1 VKARPGLG
9 SLRSVKLNPRQH
21 VELTGCDS
29 DNDAYHLLTMRIIFL
44 DVDGVLNSESTP
56 NPRKLPYIV
65 ERACSNS

>member
-1 VKARPGLG
+1 
-9 SLRSVKLNPRQH
+9 
-21 VELTGCDS
+21 
-29 DNDAYHLLTMRIIFL
+29 MRVIFL